1 MKIPVIL
8 NDEEKIFDAEPDETL
23 MKVLRNNSCTSVKSS
38 CAIGYCGSC
47 AVLLNDLPVASCKI
61 PVGIA
66 KGNKITT
73 LEHFSKTQKYASIMR
88 GFSKAGIKLCGY
100 CNAGKIFATYQIL
113 KQQKIPTRE
122 EILANVSHLAP
133 CCTDLET
140 LVDGIIFAIKDA
152 NKITKKR

>member
-8 NDEEKIFDAEPDETL
+8 NDEEKIFDAEPDEML
-23 MKVLRNNSCTSVKSS
+23 MKVLRNNSCTSVKSGCTS
-38 CAIGYCGSC
+38 GFCGSC
-47 AVLLNDLPVASCKI
+47 TVLLNGLPVASCKI
-61 PVGIA
+61 PVGII

-73 LEHFSKTQKYASIMR
+73 LEHFAKTQKYASIMK

-100 CNAGKIFATYQIL
+100 CNAGKIFTTYQIL

-122 EILANVSHLAP
+122 EIYASVRHLSP

-140 LVDGIIFAIKDA
+140 LIDGIIFAIKDI
-152 NKITKKR
+152 NKITKKH